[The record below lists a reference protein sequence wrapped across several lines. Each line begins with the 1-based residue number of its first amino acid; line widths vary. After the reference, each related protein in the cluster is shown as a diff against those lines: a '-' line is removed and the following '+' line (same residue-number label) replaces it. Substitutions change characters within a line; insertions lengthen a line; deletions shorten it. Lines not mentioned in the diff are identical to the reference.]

1 MNILVKDVLGILDN
15 FIHIKIVMK
24 DVEVAD
30 GIVFDDNTVL
40 YDGIKPE
47 ANEGILDETTLNL
60 EVMFLKNE
68 YDKETEEIITTI
80 YTYFPYP
87 KKEEVHA

>member
-1 MNILVKDVLGILDN
+1 MNILVKDVLSILDN
-15 FIHIKIVMK
+15 FIQIKIVMK

-30 GIVFDDNTVL
+30 GIVFDNDTIL

-47 ANEGILDETTLNL
+47 ANEGILDETTLSL

-68 YDKETEEIITTI
+68 YDKETEEIIKLI
-80 YTYFPYP
+80 GLH
-87 KKEEVHA
+87 KKG